1 MTTSTLPINKKF
13 NYHSFIGGGNGNS
26 INADC
31 GAILGGSGNTVNH
44 AWSAVFGNG
53 LTTAATNTFYTEC
66 LNAINTPSFIGL
78 GTFAPG
84 TLQRH
89 VLATACLGLPA
100 GTSIVVIE

>member
-1 MTTSTLPINKKF
+1 MTTSTLPINKKY

-53 LTTAATNTFYTEC
+53 LTTVAPNTFHAEC
-66 LNAINTPSFIGL
+66 LNAVNTPNSLL
-78 GTFAPG
+78 GPFPSG
-84 TLQRH
+84 TISYTTTP
-89 VLATACLGLPA
+89 VLPA
-100 GTSIVVIE
+100 GALGFLVIWP